1 MAVLP
6 ANPSDI
12 TPRQVANKSRKQAL
26 AEALRMTLD
35 VQSAAIRH
43 NTQTFNR
50 NRYAAV
56 ARIADYDAMK
66 DRARAIK
73 EKAIADLPAL
83 LQQLE
88 ASVVANGGHFFLAKT
103 AADANSYILDV
114 LQRHQV
120 KLVVKGKSITSE
132 EIRLN
137 PTLEAAGITVAE
149 SDLAEFI
156 LQVADEQPS
165 HNVAPA
171 LHYSRER
178 ITALFKR
185 KFDTDLPLD
194 TGEELTRFA
203 REILRQKFI
212 AADAG
217 ITGANLIAADSG
229 SLMLVE
235 SEGNIR
241 MTTTLPPVHIAI
253 AGIEKVVPSRS
264 DFQSFIELLPASAT
278 GQQLTSYVSILRPPL
293 PALPFVAPGKTEQPR
308 EFHMVLID
316 NGRSAMREDPV
327 LREALYCIRCSACL
341 NVCANFETVGGHA
354 FGGETYSGGIGGSWE
369 AGTGKL
375 MNARFS
381 ELCTGC
387 SRCVPNCPVR
397 IDIPWLN
404 QNLRQRMNQ
413 TQENSAVK
421 SLFGSLTG
429 SAPQDKEVSL
439 QKQFFGNYHTV
450 GKWGTQFAALAN
462 GSSRLPM
469 ARDVMEN
476 VFGVDHRRELPAFPA
491 KTWEQLFREE
501 QARGVKAGTIQPG
514 VVMLADT
521 FTNYGSP
528 ERGMAAIRVLRAIG
542 VDVVLSPSIPDGRAA
557 MSQGMI
563 DTARVQAR
571 AMAAML
577 QPYLDSGRKIVV
589 IEPSVLAMLR
599 FDFKHLLDAEYAFA
613 TLAANSFEPL
623 QAVWDIAT
631 ETGLDVAK
639 LFPAAKSRYGTRLF
653 YHAHCQQKTCN
664 AASQT
669 IDLLRAA
676 GFDVVTSSVECCGMA
691 GSFGYKRDY
700 YELSMAVGADLFDQ
714 VRQAELDGGPRV
726 LVASGV
732 SCHEQLM
739 AGMARIVLHPAA
751 VLESTL

>member
-1 MAVLP
+1 MAVP
-6 ANPSDI
+6 VIPSDI

-50 NRYAAV
+50 NRYTAV
-56 ARIADYDAMK
+56 ARITDYDAMK
-66 DRARAIK
+66 DRARGIK
-73 EKAIADLPAL
+73 EKAIANLPAL

-88 ASVVANGGHFFLAKT
+88 ASVVSNGGRFFLAKT
-103 AADANSYILDV
+103 AADANRYILDV
-114 LQRHQV
+114 LQQHQV

-137 PTLEAAGITVAE
+137 HTLEAAGITVAE

-241 MTTTLPPVHIAI
+241 MTTTLPPLHIAI

-293 PALPFVAPGKTEQPR
+293 PALPFVAPGKTAQPR
-308 EFHMVLID
+308 EFHLVLID
-316 NGRSAMREDPV
+316 NGRSTMREDPV
-327 LREALYCIRCSACL
+327 LNEALYCIRCSACL

-387 SRCVPNCPVR
+387 SRCVPQCPVR

-404 QNLRQRMNQ
+404 QNLRQRMNLADG
-413 TQENSAVK
+413 SSFAK
-421 SLFGSLTG
+421 SLFGSLSG
-429 SAPQDKEVSL
+429 SAPEDRTAPL
-439 QKQFFGNYHTV
+439 PKQFFANYHTL
-450 GKWGTQFAALAN
+450 GKWGTRFSGLAN
-462 GSSRLPM
+462 FSTRQALLQTLEQ
-469 ARDVMEN
+469 D
-476 VFGVDHRRELPAFPA
+476 VFGIETRRAMPQFPG

-501 QARGVKAGTIQPG
+501 AVENKSTIPGPG
-514 VVMLADT
+514 VAVLADT
-521 FTNYGSP
+521 FTNYGTP
-528 ERGMAAIRVLRAIG
+528 ERGMAVIRVLRAIG
-542 VDVVLSPSIPDGRAA
+542 LEVVLTQSLPDGRAA

-563 DTARVQAR
+563 ATARQQAR
-571 AMAAML
+571 ALAAML
-577 QPYLDSGRKIVV
+577 QPYLESGKKIVV
-589 IEPSVLAMLR
+589 VEPSVLAMLR
-599 FDFKHLLDAEYAFA
+599 FDNRHLLDDKSLITA
-613 TLAANSFEPL
+613 LAANSYDPL
-623 QAVWDIAT
+623 QLLWDLAREHSID
-631 ETGLDVAK
+631 LAK
-639 LFPAAKSRYGTRLF
+639 LFPASKSPLGTRLF
-653 YHAHCQQKTCN
+653 YHAHCQQRTCN
-664 AASQT
+664 ASSQT
-669 IDLLRAA
+669 IDLLRAV
-676 GFDVVTSSVECCGMA
+676 GFDVATSTVECCGMA
-691 GSFGYKRDY
+691 GSFGYKHDY
-700 YELSMAVGADLFDQ
+700 YDLSMAVGADLFAQ
-714 VRQAELDGGPRV
+714 VRAAEQDGGERV

-732 SCHEQLM
+732 SCHDQLG
-739 AGMARIVLHPAA
+739 AGLGREVRHPAE
-751 VLESTL
+751 VLVSTLRK